1 MGQVLRYKLNSA
13 AITCLLGLALVIIP
27 FQVRADSKCAG
38 TALAEWLVPGLGYAI
53 NDDYDK
59 ALIFGGLRWWAIN
72 GYMQN
77 SDSENFQE
85 YPDEVFKESKNED
98 GEDVTDI
105 YLSKEPYYSVAY
117 LRLYT
122 NISLITF

>member
-59 ALIFGGLRWWAIN
+59 ALIFGGH
-72 GYMQN
+72 
-77 SDSENFQE
+77 
-85 YPDEVFKESKNED
+85 
-98 GEDVTDI
+98 
-105 YLSKEPYYSVAY
+105 
-117 LRLYT
+117 
-122 NISLITF
+122 IS